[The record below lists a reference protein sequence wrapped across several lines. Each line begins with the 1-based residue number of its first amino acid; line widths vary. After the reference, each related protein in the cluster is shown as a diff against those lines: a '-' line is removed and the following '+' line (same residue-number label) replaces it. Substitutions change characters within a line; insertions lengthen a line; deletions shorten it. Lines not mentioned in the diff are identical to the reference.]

1 MITTKKLSPP
11 TNFDFDYDDEA
22 FFQLQEMMWGNHKKR
37 PKTVEPLDEDRLKP
51 ILEVPISEDMYTGGG
66 MDNNITETCW
76 RNLRHFHDRRMI
88 ISYEDLL
95 NSDQCLEEYLLDEE
109 FSDLMNLV
117 HSPFLPIITTTTI
130 QPQTELFLSLD
141 IENSTL
147 EIAKAK
153 YILRQ
158 YIGASGGQ
166 ALLNSV
172 KNIYVVGQ
180 TKLRGPEETHR
191 ADDNVHVEGN
201 YKSGSFVLCQKNPN
215 LWYLEM
221 VVHEAIKIQKE
232 ILVHS
237 FSTGCDGNVSWHQT
251 SWSPNRANKEP
262 PRLLRR
268 LFQGLDPKS
277 IANLFSNAVCVGETT
292 VKNEDC
298 FILELKIEPTTLKL
312 QSYLNS
318 DIINHSTW
326 GYFSQKTGLLV
337 QLTDR
342 MLLRRKV
349 SEETDEDAFV
359 IIRLESQMEDYRK
372 VDGIIVAHAGK
383 TYASLD
389 NYGGNDNGRS
399 KVEEIWKI
407 EEVHFNVHGLSMVN
421 FLPPSTN

>member
-1 MITTKKLSPP
+1 MKKLSPP

-22 FFQLQEMMWGNHKKR
+22 FFQLQEIMMWSTNQKKER
-37 PKTVEPLDEDRLKP
+37 PKTVEPLDEDGLKP
-51 ILEVPISEDMYTGGG
+51 ILEVPISEEMYTGG
-66 MDNNITETCW
+66 MENNNITETCW
-76 RNLRHFHDRRMI
+76 RNLRHFRDRRMI
-88 ISYEDLL
+88 MSYEDLL
-95 NSDQCLEEYLLDEE
+95 NADESLEDLLDEQ

-130 QPQTELFLSLD
+130 QPQTELFLSNLD

-147 EIAKAK
+147 EVAKAK
-153 YILRQ
+153 YILHQ
-158 YIGASGGQ
+158 YIAASGEQ
-166 ALLNSV
+166 AALNSV

-180 TKLRGPEETHR
+180 TKMLGPEETYQ

-215 LWYLEM
+215 LWYLETVVHEVIKIRKEM
-221 VVHEAIKIQKE
+221 VVHSFQ
-232 ILVHS
+232 
-237 FSTGCDGNVSWHQT
+237 FSTGCDGNVSWQQS
-251 SWSPNRANKEP
+251 SWPPNRANKGP
-262 PRLLRR
+262 PRVPRR
-268 LFQGLDPKS
+268 LFQGLDPNS

-292 VKNEDC
+292 VKNQDC
-298 FILELKIEPTTLKL
+298 FILQLKMKKL

-318 DIINHSTW
+318 DIINHKTW

-337 QLTDR
+337 QLTDT

-349 SEETDEDAFV
+349 GEEDDEGAFV
-359 IIRLESQMEDYRK
+359 TIHLESQMEDYRN
-372 VDGIIVAHAGK
+372 VDGINVAHAGK
-383 TYASLD
+383 TYVRLD

-407 EEVHFNVHGLSMVN
+407 EEVHFNVHGLSMDN